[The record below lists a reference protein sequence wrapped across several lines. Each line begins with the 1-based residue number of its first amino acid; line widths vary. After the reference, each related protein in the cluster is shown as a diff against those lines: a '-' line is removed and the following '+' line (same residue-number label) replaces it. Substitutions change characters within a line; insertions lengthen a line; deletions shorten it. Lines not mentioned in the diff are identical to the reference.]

1 MTTTPQEAYKI
12 YFDKD
17 IDSVVMVWKGYSTSE
32 EFREGT
38 ELMLDELIHNGSSK
52 VLGDVREMVLIGM
65 EDQRWLEMR
74 FLPRAIK
81 FGFKQIAIVRPKSY
95 FNKVAIESVSYKVDK
110 EKISIQFFDT
120 REEAVEWLRGEG
132 PNPEKGMG
140 RPCR

>member
-1 MTTTPQEAYKI
+1 MTTTPQAAYNI

-17 IDSVVMVWKGYSTSE
+17 IDAVVMVWKGYSTSE

-38 ELMLDELIHNGSSK
+38 ELMLNELIQSGASK
-52 VLGDVREMVLIGM
+52 VLGDVREMVLIGL
-65 EDQRWLEMR
+65 EDQRWLETR

-81 FGFKQIAIVRPKSY
+81 YGFRQIAMVTPKSY

-120 REEAVEWLRGEG
+120 REDAIRWLTEI
-132 PNPEKGMG
+132 N
-140 RPCR
+140 

>member
-38 ELMLDELIHNGSSK
+38 ELMLNELIHNGSSK

-65 EDQRWLEMR
+65 DDQRWLETR

-81 FGFKQIAIVRPKSY
+81 YGFKQIAIVTPSSY
-95 FNKVAIESVSYKVDK
+95 FNKVAIESISYKIDK

-120 REEAVEWLRGEG
+120 RESAVGWLRGEV
-132 PNPEKGMG
+132 
-140 RPCR
+140 

>member
-1 MTTTPQEAYKI
+1 MTTNAQQGYTI
-12 YFDKD
+12 FFDKD
-17 IDSVVMVWKGYSTSE
+17 IDTVVMVWKGYSTSE

-38 ELMLDELIHNGSSK
+38 ELMLNELINSGTSK

-65 EDQRWLEMR
+65 EDQRWLETK

-81 FGFKQIAIVRPKSY
+81 FGFKQIAIVTPNSY

-120 REEAVEWLRGEG
+120 REDAVKWLTA
-132 PNPEKGMG
+132 
-140 RPCR
+140 